1 MQENLAYFF
10 MVIYNYIGNKIK
22 GGYMKR
28 GYIIVII
35 ILLCIIGHLGLFE
48 SGVIRNY
55 KIKDFDIVANVDTAG
70 NMRVVEET
78 EYRFNGKYNGIT
90 ITLPKNI
97 SNEYYESKTQNS
109 INDSVFK
116 DYLYNN
122 TGLSNVSIYI
132 VRDGERE
139 KLNEVGSASLGQSG
153 VYTVE
158 YDSEGYVT
166 YKIYEPSKNENKTFI
181 IEYTL
186 ENVALKHKDVGEVFW
201 NFVGGN
207 VECRIDNLDIE
218 LSIASGNLKDGYI
231 HGNESGKITE
241 LSKNTIKLNYKYIG
255 KNEFVGV
262 RAVFPTE
269 SIKNSVKISN
279 MNGLDII
286 KEQEEGYNKKTN
298 IRVTL
303 NIITIIITAVLL
315 LYWIYLLI
323 RYEKDVLYKV
333 EDFDE
338 MSILEK
344 YNPIISACIAQNRD
358 MQPRDILAAL
368 IDLVNRKV
376 LDLETIKKVNQKNG
390 KEEIEY
396 KLTKS
401 EKFFDDSIELDDI
414 DRTVIAI
421 FFDGNT
427 SIKLKARLKEIKNG
441 SGMLRRISKL
451 DNAVTEKLEKI
462 GANFVRVPKRLLT
475 LNNVIFV
482 LVLIYVFAVIC
493 VNISL
498 GYSTNTTSDTEM
510 ITKVTNGAAFL
521 LIVIAIAYPAV
532 LFVLMFGGSVMLFF
546 KKIMTKFT
554 IKFSGKRLTQTLIS
568 LAILFVIIFIL
579 EGVFVH
585 KAYLIISTILV
596 MMAYLLIM
604 TDNLMTSHSL
614 KVRNDYFYLKSI
626 QDKIENG
633 SLLDEKGIESQILW
647 ERYLTFAIALGVG
660 NVAGL
665 VANIPNINDIV
676 EDFDKYSDKLYELY
690 ARNRNIEF
698 ETKIERFTSK
708 MSSALDSYGL
718 SSGGSSFGGSSSSFG
733 GGGFS
738 GGGGGGGGR
747 GAF

>member
-1 MQENLAYFF
+1 
-10 MVIYNYIGNKIK
+10 
-22 GGYMKR
+22 MKR

-48 SGVIRNY
+48 SEVIRNY

-186 ENVALKHKDVGEVFW
+186 DNVALKHKDVGEVFW

-218 LSIASGNLKDGYI
+218 LSIDSGNLQDGYI

-269 SIKNSVKISN
+269 SIKNSVKTSN

-303 NIITIIITAVLL
+303 NIITIMITAVLL

-427 SIKLKARLKEIKNG
+427 SIKLKARLKEIKNS

-462 GANFVRVPKRLLT
+462 GANFVKVPKKLLT
-475 LNNVIFV
+475 LNNIIFILVILFV
-482 LVLIYVFAVIC
+482 IAVVI
-493 VNISL
+493 VNINL
-498 GYSTNTTSDTEM
+498 AYSTNTSGRLRISVTLSVM
-510 ITKVTNGAAFL
+510 ILIIIL
-521 LIVIAIAYPAV
+521 LGVVYPAIWIFYLILSTLGV
-532 LFVLMFGGSVMLFF
+532 WLKKMLD
-546 KKIMTKFT
+546 KIAF
-554 IKFSGKRLTQTLIS
+554 KFSGKKLTQTLIS
-568 LAILFVIIFIL
+568 LGITFVIVFVIESIFVHSSYIFIL
-579 EGVFVH
+579 
-585 KAYLIISTILV
+585 TILV
-596 MMAYLLIM
+596 MMGYLLIV
-604 TDNLMTSHSL
+604 TDNLMSSHSL

-633 SLLDEKGIESQILW
+633 SLLNEKGIESQILW
-647 ERYLTFAIALGVG
+647 DKYLTFAIALGIG
-660 NVAGL
+660 DVAGM
-665 VANIPNINDIV
+665 VSDIPNINDV
-676 EDFDKYSDKLYELY
+676 VADFDKFSDGLYNIYVENRSKEFENRMSRFSDKVE
-690 ARNRNIEF
+690 
-698 ETKIERFTSK
+698 K
-708 MSSALDSYGL
+708 MMGAGSSSF
-718 SSGGSSFGGSSSSFG
+718 GSSFGGSSSSFG